1 MMVAAVRV
9 SVSTGAADTIFRH
22 RVSNEARSGR
32 IARPSP
38 RLTVPHRH
46 RAAAFI
52 AALLTF
58 CALSPISL
66 GAQQLDVI
74 RGQVTSPEQQP
85 IENANVTATSVA
97 GGVNRTAR
105 TDRGGRFTITF
116 PGGEGDYFVS
126 FTAIGY
132 APRRFEVRRTA
143 DQEILIAD
151 AQLQRMT
158 MLDTARAVASR
169 ARVNRNDNAPD
180 LSGTEQSVQNG
191 AVSSAQQGDL
201 AAMAGTIPGITP
213 ITDANGDPAGFSVL
227 GLSADQN
234 STTLNGAS
242 FGASSVPR
250 DAQVVTSLVTTPYDV
265 SRGGFSGA
273 QFSLRSGGGSNF
285 IRRTNSLNFDAPS
298 LQWTDRAARALGQ
311 QYTNVSLGGL
321 LAGPIVF
328 DKAFYNLSYQLG
340 RRANDLR
347 TLLNTDA
354 GGLQATGVSADSVA
368 RLVEIAAAQ
377 RIPTAAG
384 NGLARDRLSDQGSF
398 FGSFDYTPPAS
409 NTGTTM
415 NLTLNG
421 NWNRQTPAGNLTTE
435 LPAHGADR
443 TNWNLGAQGRY
454 TSYVKNILLSETTL
468 SLNGSRNYG
477 SPYLAMPSGS
487 VLVNS
492 SFADGTSGVRTL
504 AFGGNGFMGTSSS
517 TLTLEAI
524 NQLSWF
530 SRNNRHR
537 LKLSS
542 ELRRESYDQDQTTNS
557 LGTFSYNSLADL
569 AANRPTSYSRALQPR
584 VQSASQLVGALSLGD
599 SYRRSSDLQ
608 IQYGLRLDGNR
619 FAAAPLFNPEL
630 QQAFGERND
639 RVPSRLYVSPRIGF
653 SWSYGTAPQIAGF
666 DGAVRGPRAVVRG
679 GIGVFQSTPNASS
692 IGTAIDNTGLASAV
706 QQVTCVGA
714 AVPVPDWAA
723 YAQDPSSIPTQCAD
737 GTNGGVFASTAP
749 NATLFAADF
758 KAPRAVRSNV
768 NWNGPILGNR
778 FNASVDL
785 TYSLNLNQAGTLD
798 LNFQPTQRFT
808 LPDEAE
814 RPVYAQLASIVP
826 TTGAIASRDA
836 RVSPLFNRV
845 SQLRS
850 DLRSESRQLRVGIFP
865 ASFTQRFTWSFNYT
879 LADVRE
885 QYRGFQS
892 TSGNPLDVAWSRAS
906 GESRHQFTYT
916 LGYNFFDA
924 VRVNWFGQFRS
935 GSPFT
940 PVIAGD
946 VNGDGWTND
955 RAFVFDPVRAS
966 DPAVASAMRSLLE
979 TGSGPAKACL
989 ATQLGAIASRNSCR
1003 GPWTS
1008 NANLSISL
1016 NPMKV
1021 RMPQR
1026 ATLSFSVSNPLGA
1039 ADLLLHGE
1047 NNLKGWGQFTFVDPT
1062 LLYVRGFDSAAK
1074 RFRYEVNPRFGS
1086 TNPQFNAFRA
1096 PVTLTMQ
1103 VRLDVGPTRERQQL
1117 TQQLDRGRRTQG
1129 QKTPEFLLKAM
1140 YGSGGIIN
1148 PLAQLLRQAD
1158 TLHLTGPQADSLATM
1173 NRAYTV
1179 ALDSIWS
1186 PVTKYFAE
1194 LPKEYDRSDAY
1205 ARYTEARKAS
1215 VDQLIELAPAIRA
1228 LLTDA
1233 QRRALPSIIASYLDT
1248 RYLAGVRNGTAGNT
1262 GAGAFGG
1269 GFIGG
1274 GGPVIIGGGGGGG
1287 GERVII
1293 RN

>member
-1 MMVAAVRV
+1 VLQR
-9 SVSTGAADTIFRH
+9 
-22 RVSNEARSGR
+22 RSPATL
-32 IARPSP
+32 I
-38 RLTVPHRH
+38 
-46 RAAAFI
+46 
-52 AALLTF
+52 ALLVILL
-58 CALSPISL
+58 ALLPVAL

-74 RGQVTSPEQQP
+74 RGQITNPEQQP
-85 IENANVTATSVA
+85 IENANVTATSVS

-105 TDRGGRFTITF
+105 TDRAGRFTITF
-116 PGGEGDYFVS
+116 PGGEGDYFVT

-143 DQEILIAD
+143 DQEILVAD

-158 MLDTARAVASR
+158 LLDTARAVAAR
-169 ARVNRNDNAPD
+169 ARVNRNETQPD
-180 LSGTEQSVQNG
+180 LSGTEQSIQNG
-191 AVSSAQQGDL
+191 AVASAQQGDL
-201 AAMAGTIPGITP
+201 NAMAATIPGVTP
-213 ITDANGDPAGFSVL
+213 INDPNGDPAGFSVL

-234 STTLNGAS
+234 NATLNGAS
-242 FGASSVPR
+242 FGASNVPR
-250 DAQVVTSLVTTPYDV
+250 DAQVSTSLVTTPYDV

-285 IRRTNSLNFDAPS
+285 VRRTNSLNVDAPQ

-311 QYTNVSLGGL
+311 QYTNLSLSGL

-354 GGLQATGVSADSVA
+354 GGLQASGVSADSVA
-368 RLVEIAAAQ
+368 RLLAIAAAQ
-377 RIPTAAG
+377 RIPTAVSK
-384 NGLARDRLSDQGSF
+384 GLASSRLNDQGSL
-398 FGSFDYTPPAS
+398 FGSFDFSPPGS
-409 NTGTTM
+409 SSGTTM
-415 NLTLNG
+415 SLTLNG
-421 NWNRQTPAGNLTTE
+421 NWNRQTPAGNLTSE

-443 TNWNLGAQGRY
+443 TNWNLGAQARH
-454 TSYVKNILLSETTL
+454 TSYVKSVLLSETTL

-477 SPYLAMPSGS
+477 TPYLTMPNGS

-504 AFGGNGFMGTSSS
+504 GFGGNGFMGTSSS
-517 TLTLEAI
+517 TLNAEAL

-530 SRNNRHR
+530 SRNNKHR

-542 ELRRESYDQDQTTNS
+542 ELRRESYDQDQTTNA

-569 AANRPTSYSRALQPR
+569 SANRPASYTRALQPR

-608 IQYGLRLDGNR
+608 IQYGVRLDGNR
-619 FAAAPLFNPEL
+619 FSATPLLNSEL
-630 QQAFGERND
+630 QTAFGERND
-639 RVPSRLYVSPRIGF
+639 RTPNRLYVSPRIGF
-653 SWSYGTAPQIAGF
+653 SWNYGTAPQIAGF

-679 GIGVFQSTPNASS
+679 GIGIFQSTPNANS

-714 AVPVPDWAA
+714 AVPVPDWSA
-723 YAQDPSSIPTQCAD
+723 YAQNPASIPTQCAD
-737 GTNGGVFASTAP
+737 GTTGGVFANTAP
-749 NATLFAADF
+749 NATLFASDF
-758 KAPRAVRSNV
+758 RAPRSLRSNV
-768 NWNGPILGNR
+768 NWNGPVLGNR
-778 FNASVDL
+778 FNATVDL
-785 TYSLNLNQAGTLD
+785 TYSLNLNQASTLD
-798 LNFQPTQRFT
+798 LNFQPTQRFV
-808 LPDEAE
+808 LQDEAG
-814 RPVYAQLASIVP
+814 RPVYAQVGSIVP
-826 TTGAIASRDA
+826 ATGAIASRDA

-850 DLRSESRQLRVGIFP
+850 DLRSESKQLRVGIFP
-865 ASFTQRFTWSFNYT
+865 ASFTQRFAWSLNYT

-892 TSGNPLDVAWSRAS
+892 TAGNPLDVAWSRAA
-906 GESRHQFTYT
+906 GESRHQITYT

-955 RAFVFDPVRAS
+955 RAFVFDPARAS

-979 TGSGPAKACL
+979 TGSGPARDCL
-989 ATQLGAIASRNSCR
+989 AKQVGTIASRNSCR

-1039 ADLLLHGE
+1039 ADLLLHGQSK
-1047 NNLKGWGQFTFVDPT
+1047 LHGWGQTTFVDPT
-1062 LLYVRGFDSAAK
+1062 LMYVRGFDSTGN
-1074 RFRYEVNPRFGS
+1074 RFKYEVNPRFGS
-1086 TNPQFNAFRA
+1086 ANPQFNAFRA
-1096 PVTLTMQ
+1096 PVTLTMSLR
-1103 VRLDVGPTRERQQL
+1103 VDVGPSRERQQL
-1117 TQQLDRGRRTQG
+1117 TQMLDRGRTVQG
-1129 QKTPEFLLKAM
+1129 QKVPEQQLRAQYGTGGLL
-1140 YGSGGIIN
+1140 N
-1148 PLAQLLRQAD
+1148 PMAQMLRSMD
-1158 TLHLTGPQADSLATM
+1158 TLGLLGWQADSIASM
-1173 NRAYTV
+1173 NRRYTIR
-1179 ALDSIWS
+1179 LDSIWS
-1186 PVTKYFAE
+1186 PV
-1194 LPKEYDRSDAY
+1194 
-1205 ARYTEARKAS
+1205 ARYLAALPERYDQGEAYGRYTTARKAT
-1215 VDQLIELAPAIRA
+1215 VDMLIGYAPTINH
-1228 LLTDA
+1228 LLTSD
-1233 QRRALPSIIASYLDT
+1233 QKRKLPSLVASYLDT
-1248 RYLAGVRNGTAGNT
+1248 RYLAGIRSGTAGG
-1262 GAGAFGG
+1262 GAGGAFGG
-1269 GFIGG
+1269 F
-1274 GGPVIIGGGGGGG
+1274 GGGGGGG
-1287 GERVII
+1287 FGGVVGGGGR
-1293 RN
+1293 RGG

>member
-1 MMVAAVRV
+1 M
-9 SVSTGAADTIFRH
+9 G
-22 RVSNEARSGR
+22 VSNAAHGDRTPDR
-32 IARPSP
+32 LAPRP
-38 RLTVPHRH
+38 TVPHR
-46 RAAAFI
+46 RCL
-52 AALLTF
+52 AALLA
-58 CALSPISL
+58 ALALLVVAHPRPAF
-66 GAQQLDVI
+66 AQQLDVI
-74 RGQVTSPEQQP
+74 RGQVTNPDQQP

-143 DQEILIAD
+143 DQEILVAD

-158 MLDTARAVASR
+158 LLDTARAVASR

-180 LSGTEQSVQNG
+180 LSGTEQSIQNG
-191 AVSSAQQGDL
+191 AVASGQQGDL
-201 AAMAGTIPGITP
+201 NAMAGTIPGVTP
-213 ITDANGDPAGFSVL
+213 INDANGDPAGFSVL

-234 STTLNGAS
+234 STTLNGANFS
-242 FGASSVPR
+242 ASNVPR
-250 DAQVVTSLVTTPYDV
+250 DAQVVSSLVTTPYDV

-273 QFSLRSGGGSNF
+273 QFSLRSGSGSNF
-285 IRRTNSLNFDAPS
+285 IRRTNSLNFDAPPM
-298 LQWTDRAARALGQ
+298 QWTDRAARALGQ

-354 GGLQATGVSADSVA
+354 GGLQASGVAADSVS
-368 RLVEIAAAQ
+368 RLLAIAAAQ

-384 NGLARDRLSDQGSF
+384 NGLARSRLSDQGSL
-398 FGSFDYTPPAS
+398 FGSFDYTPPGS

-415 NLTLNG
+415 NVTLNG
-421 NWNRQTPAGNLTTE
+421 NWNKQTPAGNLATE
-435 LPAHGADR
+435 LPSHGADR
-443 TNWNLGAQGRY
+443 TSWNLGAQGRH
-454 TSYVKNILLSETTL
+454 TSYVRNILLSETTL
-468 SLNGSRNYG
+468 SLSGNHSYG
-477 SPYLAMPSGS
+477 TPYIRMPNGS

-492 SFADGTSGVRTL
+492 VFADGTSGVRTL
-504 AFGGNGFMGTSSS
+504 GFGGNGFMGTSSS
-517 TLTLEAI
+517 TLTAEAI

-530 SRNNRHR
+530 SRNNKHR

-542 ELRRESYDQDQTTNS
+542 ELRRESYDQDQTTNA

-569 AANRPTSYSRALQPR
+569 AANRPASYTRALQPR
-584 VQSASQLVGALSLGD
+584 VQSASQLVGAVSLGD
-599 SYRRSSDLQ
+599 SYRRSNDLQ
-608 IQYGLRLDGNR
+608 IQYGVRVDGNR
-619 FAAAPLFNPEL
+619 FSTTPLFNAAL
-630 QQAFGERND
+630 QQAFGDGGRND
-639 RVPSRLYVSPRIGF
+639 RAPNRLYVSPRIGF
-653 SWSYGTAPQIAGF
+653 SWNYGTAPQIAGF
-666 DGAVRGPRAVVRG
+666 EGALRGPRAVVRG
-679 GIGVFQSTPNASS
+679 GVGVFQSTPNANT
-692 IGTAIDNTGLASAV
+692 IGSAIDNTGLASAV

-714 AVPVPDWAA
+714 AVPIPDWSA
-723 YAQDPSSIPTQCAD
+723 YAQDPASIPTQCAD
-737 GTNGGVFASTAP
+737 GTTGSVFASTAP
-749 NATLFAADF
+749 NATLFASDF
-758 KAPRAVRSNV
+758 KAPRSVRSNV
-768 NWNGPILGNR
+768 NWNGPVLGNR

-785 TYSLNLNQAGTLD
+785 TYSLNLNQASTLD
-798 LNFQPTQRFT
+798 LNFQPTQRFALT
-808 LPDEAE
+808 DEAG
-814 RPVYAQLASIVP
+814 RPVYAEPGSIVP
-826 TTGAIASRDA
+826 ATGAIASRDA

-850 DLRSESRQLRVGIFP
+850 DLRSESRQLRVGLFP
-865 ASFTQRFTWSFNYT
+865 ASFTQRFTWSLNYT

-892 TSGNPLDVAWSRAS
+892 TAGNPLDVSWSRAA
-906 GESRHQFTYT
+906 GESRHQITYT

-940 PVIAGD
+940 PIISGD

-955 RAFVFDPVRAS
+955 RAFVFDPARAG

-979 TGSGPAKACL
+979 SGSGPAKDCL
-989 ATQLGAIASRNSCR
+989 GRQLGAIAARNSCR

-1062 LLYVRGFDSAAK
+1062 LLYVRGFDSTTK
-1074 RFRYEVNPRFGS
+1074 RYRYEVNPRFGS
-1086 TNPQFNAFRA
+1086 TNPQFNSFRA

-1103 VRLDVGPTRERQQL
+1103 VRVDVGPTRERQQL
-1117 TQQLDRGRRTQG
+1117 TQQLDRGRKTQG
-1129 QKTPEFLLKAM
+1129 QKAPEFMLKAM
-1140 YGSGGIIN
+1140 YGSGGIVN

-1158 TLHLTGPQADSLATM
+1158 TLHLTGPQADSLASM
-1173 NRAYTV
+1173 NRAYTI
-1179 ALDSIWS
+1179 ALDSLWN
-1186 PVTKYFAE
+1186 PVTKYLAE
-1194 LPKEYDRSDAY
+1194 LPQRYDQDEAY
-1205 ARYTEARKAS
+1205 SRYTEARKGS
-1215 VDQLIELAPAIRA
+1215 IDQLIRIAPTIRS
-1228 LLTDA
+1228 LLTEA
-1233 QRRALPSIIASYLDT
+1233 QRRQLPTIIASYLDT
-1248 RYLAGVRNGTAGNT
+1248 RYLAGIRSGTAGST

-1274 GGPVIIGGGGGGG
+1274 GGPIFIGGGGGGG
-1287 GERVII
+1287 DRVII

>member
-1 MMVAAVRV
+1 VSYRRRAHVR
-9 SVSTGAADTIFRH
+9 S
-22 RVSNEARSGR
+22 
-32 IARPSP
+32 
-38 RLTVPHRH
+38 
-46 RAAAFI
+46 AFI
-52 AALLTF
+52 VALL
-58 CALSPISL
+58 ALAPVSL

-74 RGQVTSPEQQP
+74 RGQVTNVEQQP
-85 IENANVTATSVA
+85 IENANVTATSVS

-143 DQEILIAD
+143 DQDILVAD

-169 ARVNRNDNAPD
+169 ARVDRNENAPD
-180 LSGTEQSVQNG
+180 LSGTEQSIQNG
-191 AVSSAQQGDL
+191 AVSADQQGDL
-201 AAMAGTIPGITP
+201 NAMAATIPGVTP
-213 ITDANGDPAGFSVL
+213 ITDPNGDPAGFSVL

-234 STTLNGAS
+234 STTLNGAN
-242 FGASSVPR
+242 FAASNIPR
-250 DAQVVTSLVTTPYDV
+250 DAQVVSSLVTTPYDV

-273 QFSLRSGGGSNF
+273 QFSLRGGSGSNF
-285 IRRTNSLNFDAPS
+285 IRRTNSLNFDAPQ

-347 TLLNTDA
+347 TLVNTDP
-354 GGLQATGVSADSVA
+354 GGLQASGVSADSVS
-368 RLVEIAAAQ
+368 RLLAIAAAQ
-377 RIPTAAG
+377 RIPTPASR
-384 NGLARDRLSDQGSF
+384 GLASRRLSDQGSL
-398 FGSFDYTPPAS
+398 FGSFDFTPPGS
-409 NTGTTM
+409 NTGTTL

-421 NWNRQTPAGNLTTE
+421 NWNRQTPTGNLTTE

-443 TNWNLGAQGRY
+443 TSWNLGAQGRH
-454 TSYVKNILLSETTL
+454 TSYLKNILLSETTL
-468 SLNGSRNYG
+468 SLNGGHSYG
-477 SPYLAMPSGS
+477 TPYLQMPNGS

-492 SFADGTSGVRTL
+492 QFADGTSGVRTL
-504 AFGGNGFMGTSSS
+504 GFGGNGFMGTSSS
-517 TLTLEAI
+517 TLTAEAI

-530 SRNNRHR
+530 SRNNKHR

-542 ELRRESYDQDQTTNS
+542 ELRREGYDQDQTTNA

-569 AANRPTSYSRALQPR
+569 AANRPASYSRALQPR
-584 VQSASQLVGALSLGD
+584 VQSASQLVGAVSLGD
-599 SYRRSSDLQ
+599 SYRRNNDLQ
-608 IQYGLRLDGNR
+608 IQYGVRLDANH
-619 FAAAPLFNPEL
+619 FSATPLFNSEL
-630 QQAFGERND
+630 QRAFGERND
-639 RVPSRLYVSPRIGF
+639 RTPNRLYASPRVGF
-653 SWSYGTAPQIAGF
+653 SWNYGTAPQIAGF
-666 DGAVRGPRAVVRG
+666 DGALRGPRAVVRG
-679 GIGVFQSTPNASS
+679 GIGVFQSTPNANS

-714 AVPVPDWAA
+714 AVPVPDWSA
-723 YAQDPSSIPTQCAD
+723 YAQNPASIPAQCAD
-737 GTNGGVFASTAP
+737 GTTGSVFASSAP
-749 NATLFAADF
+749 NATLFASDF
-758 KAPRAVRSNV
+758 RAPRSVRSNL
-768 NWNGPILGNR
+768 NWNGPVLGNR

-785 TYSLNLNQAGTLD
+785 TYSLNLNQASTLD

-808 LPDEAE
+808 LADEAG
-814 RPVYAQLASIVP
+814 RPVYAQPSSIVP
-826 TTGAIASRDA
+826 ATGAIASRDA

-850 DLRSESRQLRVGIFP
+850 DLRSESKQLRVGLFP
-865 ASFTQRFTWSFNYT
+865 ASFTQGFTWSLNYT

-892 TSGNPLDVAWSRAS
+892 TSGNPLDVAWSRAN
-906 GESRHQFTYT
+906 GESRHQVTYT

-935 GSPFT
+935 GSAFT
-940 PVIAGD
+940 PVISGD

-955 RAFVFDPVRAS
+955 RAFVFDPARTS

-979 TGSGPAKACL
+979 SGSGPAKDCL
-989 ATQLGAIASRNSCR
+989 ARQIGSIAGRNSCR

-1062 LLYVRGFDSAAK
+1062 LMYVRGFDSTTK
-1074 RFRYEVNPRFGS
+1074 RYKYEINPRFGS
-1086 TNPQFNAFRA
+1086 TNPQFNSFRA

-1103 VRLDVGPTRERQQL
+1103 VRVDVGPTRERQQL

-1129 QKTPEFLLKAM
+1129 QKAPEFMIKAM
-1140 YGSGGIIN
+1140 YGSGGIVN

-1158 TLHLTGPQADSLATM
+1158 TLHLTGLQADSLASM
-1173 NRAYTV
+1173 NRSYTV

-1186 PVTKYFAE
+1186 PVAKYLAE
-1194 LPKEYDRSDAY
+1194 LPESYDQGEAY
-1205 ARYTEARKAS
+1205 TRYTTARKAS
-1215 VDQLIELAPAIRA
+1215 VDLLIRIAPTIQS
-1228 LLTDA
+1228 LLTDE
-1233 QRRALPSIIASYLDT
+1233 QRRALPTIIASYLDT
-1248 RYLAGVRNGTAGNT
+1248 RYLAGIRSGTAGST

-1274 GGPVIIGGGGGGG
+1274 GGPQIFIGGGAGGGGGNQ
-1287 GERVII
+1287 VII